1 MIKNTG
7 EGRCQ
12 VLKLDDQSSVSKVE
26 GFEQGL
32 EAVRKPNIVP
42 FERADTSRKR
52 IS

>member
-12 VLKLDDQSSVSKVE
+12 VLKLDDHKVE